1 VDGKPFAK
9 MYSMKKEN
17 IFVRSFMFAAF
28 MLIFTFVV
36 CATFLKHG
44 DTMRKQ

>member
-1 VDGKPFAK
+1 MDGKIFAK

-28 MLIFTFVV
+28 MLILTFVV
-36 CATFLKHG
+36 CASSLKRG
-44 DTMRKQ
+44 GTMRR